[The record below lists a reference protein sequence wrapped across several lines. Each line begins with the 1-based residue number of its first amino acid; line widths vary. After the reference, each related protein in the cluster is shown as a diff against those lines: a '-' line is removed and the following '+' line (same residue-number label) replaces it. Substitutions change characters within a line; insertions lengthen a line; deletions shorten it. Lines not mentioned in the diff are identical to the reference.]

1 MKVIIPVAGFGT
13 RLRPHTLLH
22 PKVLMTVTGKP
33 MIYFIVEQII
43 KEKISNHIIFIVG
56 YLGDRIEKYILKEFG
71 HNKDIKFEFLVQ
83 DEPKGLGHAVHCAKP
98 AFNNKADKDKEALII
113 LGDTLFDVDL
123 KKLTTND
130 LSVIG
135 VKKVDDPR
143 RFGVVETNDKRLITR
158 FVEKPASKEV
168 SASNDAIVGLYYIKN
183 SDNLFG
189 ALEYIFKNE
198 IKTKDEYQLT
208 DALAKMIADKEQMT
222 TYDVQGWLDC
232 GKIETILETNAYLL
246 DKLYA
251 DKNYEFENT
260 IIMAPV
266 YIANGCKIKNCTIGP
281 NVSISKD
288 CIIENT
294 IIKNSIVNDNCEI
307 DNSEIND
314 SLVGFNCKVKNYK
327 GTMTLGDY
335 SEV

>member
-22 PKVLMTVTGKP
+22 PKVLMTVAGKP

-43 KEKISNHIIFIVG
+43 KEKISNHIVFVVG
-56 YLGDRIEKYILKEFG
+56 YLGDRIEKYILKEFV

-98 AFNNKADKDKEALII
+98 AFTDDDKEAFII

-123 KKLTTND
+123 KKLVSND

-143 RFGVVETNDKRLITR
+143 RFGVVETNNDKIITR
-158 FVEKPASKEV
+158 LVEKPASKEV
-168 SASNDAIVGLYYIKN
+168 SPSNDAIVGLYYIKN

-208 DALAKMIADKEQMT
+208 DALAKMIADGKKMT

-251 DKNYEFENT
+251 NKNYEFENT

-266 YIANGCKIKNCTIGP
+266 YIADGCKIKNCTIGP

-294 IIKNSIVNDNCEI
+294 IIKNSIVNDKCEI

>member
-22 PKVLMTVTGKP
+22 PKVLMIVAGKP

-43 KEKISNHIIFIVG
+43 KEKISEHIIFIVG
-56 YLGDRIEKYILKEFG
+56 HFGDRIKEYILKEFG
-71 HNKDIKFEFLVQ
+71 HNKDIRFEFLEQ
-83 DEPKGLGHAVHCAKP
+83 DEPKGLGHAVYCAKP
-98 AFNNKADKDKEALII
+98 AFDDEDNEALII

-123 KKLTTND
+123 KKLATHT

-135 VKKVDDPR
+135 VKKVDNPS
-143 RFGVVETNDKRLITR
+143 RFGVVEKNKYGNVNRLI
-158 FVEKPASKEV
+158 EKPASKKV
-168 SASNDAIVGLYYIKN
+168 SPSNEAIVGLYYIKN
-183 SDNLFG
+183 VVKLFLS
-189 ALEYIFKNE
+189 LENIFKNDV
-198 IKTKDEYQLT
+198 KTKGEYQLT
-208 DALAKMIADKEQMT
+208 DALAKMIENGEKMT

-251 DKNYEFENT
+251 NKNYEFENT

-266 YIANGCKIKNCTIGP
+266 YIEDGCKIKNCTIGP
-281 NVSISKD
+281 NVSISKE
-288 CIIENT
+288 CVIENT
-294 IIKNSIVNDNCEI
+294 IIKNSILNDNCEI